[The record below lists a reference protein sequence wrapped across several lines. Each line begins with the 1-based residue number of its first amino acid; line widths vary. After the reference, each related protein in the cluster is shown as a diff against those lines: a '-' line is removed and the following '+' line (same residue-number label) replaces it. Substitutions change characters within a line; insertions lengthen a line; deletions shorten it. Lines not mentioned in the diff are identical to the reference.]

1 MAGGGLCLPVP
12 TALLSPQ
19 VLDGNTNPYDIVL
32 KDLEPPLIARFVRFI
47 PVTDHSM
54 NVCLRVELYGCVWLG
69 GWCGHVPFPTS
80 PEPSWGAVRPTGG
93 WRCPG
98 AGWGSPPVGCPSW
111 VAAYS
116 PLPADGL
123 VSYNAPVGQQL
134 VLPGGTVIY
143 LNDSVYDGAF
153 GYR

>member
-1 MAGGGLCLPVP
+1 MRRLLLPIP
-12 TALLSPQ
+12 TVLLPLQ
-19 VLDGNTNPYDIVL
+19 VLDGNTNTYDIVL

-69 GWCGHVPFPTS
+69 GWHSPVPVPLS
-80 PEPSWGAVRPTGG
+80 PVPIPACWPSQWGLAVPQHRD
-93 WRCPG
+93 
-98 AGWGSPPVGCPSW
+98 WGRSPS
-111 VAAYS
+111 
-116 PLPADGL
+116 LPADGL

-134 VLPGGTVIY
+134 VLPGGTIIY

>member
-1 MAGGGLCLPVP
+1 MGGCSCF
-12 TALLSPQ
+12 TLLSPQ

-69 GWCGHVPFPTS
+69 GCCGPVPFPVS
-80 PEPSWGAVRPTGG
+80 PEPGWGAVHPTGG
-93 WRCPG
+93 WQHPG
-98 AGWGSPPVGCPSW
+98 AHQQWGSPAW
-111 VAAYS
+111 VAAY
-116 PLPADGL
+116 PPFLADGL
-123 VSYNAPVGQQL
+123 VSYNAPAGQQL